1 MSCPVIKSISCSVLS
16 CIVVPLMAVSAA
28 SRVDSS
34 PLVASWARGEEK
46 AVSRDCTDARP
57 SCLRTDME
65 AAAAAAVSDDP
76 SPPALDDADDDDEA
90 VLVLVLGVGGVN
102 RVARAVQAADC
113 TAGLAVS
120 PRPLKQQIRAEQGE
134 GEAMIRVYKDVS
146 RCDGCYRLIR
156 LTWRATRRRDWG
168 SY

>member
-1 MSCPVIKSISCSVLS
+1 MIRCVGECDERRENCSVLS
-16 CIVVPLMAVSAA
+16 CAALRVVPLMAVSAA

-57 SCLRTDME
+57 SCLRTDTE
-65 AAAAAAVSDDP
+65 AAAAAVVSDVP
-76 SPPALDDADDDDEA
+76 SPPALDEADDDDEA
-90 VLVLVLGVGGVN
+90 VLLGLGGVN

-120 PRPLKQQIRAEQGE
+120 PRPLKQPNKAEQ
-134 GEAMIRVYKDVS
+134 GEAMIRGEY
-146 RCDGCYRLIR
+146 
-156 LTWRATRRRDWG
+156 
-168 SY
+168 